1 MPNNGILKWVYT
13 GLLWVYTAGYFVY
26 LSVSAVS
33 AWPHMTWWDWSV
45 YVSWESVYAMAWP
58 ILLGLSATG
67 CRW

>member
-58 ILLGLSATG
+58 ILLVLSATG
-67 CRW
+67 FRW